1 MPELKPADEQD
12 LLLEHGE
19 VYVAEGRWGK
29 AYFRPPQEPE
39 YSRFVATAAR
49 EGANLYAAQKTL
61 VLDCL
66 LKPSRAEF
74 AEIVRQRPGLVPRIA
89 TDLIALAQDEEA
101 RFLAPL
107 G

>member
-39 YSRFVATAAR
+39 YSRFV
-49 EGANLYAAQKTL
+49 L
-61 VLDCL
+61 
-66 LKPSRAEF
+66 PPP
-74 AEIVRQRPGLVPRIA
+74 VRGRTSTRRRRLWSWTVS
-89 TDLIALAQDEEA
+89 
-101 RFLAPL
+101 
-107 G
+107 